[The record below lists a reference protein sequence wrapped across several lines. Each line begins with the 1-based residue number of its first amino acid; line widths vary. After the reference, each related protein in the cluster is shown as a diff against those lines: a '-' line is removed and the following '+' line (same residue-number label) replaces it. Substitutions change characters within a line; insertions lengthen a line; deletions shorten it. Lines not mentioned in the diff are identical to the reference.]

1 MQILVKD
8 HPAVEIQE
16 GASARDLAQKLH
28 KTEPGQA
35 LAAVINGVTRDLDT
49 ELHSG
54 DHVEFLDFQDSRGKE
69 VFWHSSAHILAQ
81 AVLRLYP
88 NAKPTIGPPIEQGF
102 YYDFADLPIGEEDLP
117 RIQEEME
124 KIVGENAKP
133 HREVIENKEIAKQ
146 IFGNNG
152 YKVELI
158 EGFPEDAPLS
168 AYRQG
173 EFFDLCRGPHLPSLG
188 RVRGIKLLKVAGAYW
203 RGDSSR
209 EMLTRIYGITFPDK
223 KELRDYLHR
232 LEEAKK
238 RDHKVLGPKLDL
250 FSLKEEAPGMPF
262 IHPRGVRIWNTLL
275 DFWRRLHDRGG
286 YVEIKTPTIM
296 TRELWETSGHWEHYK
311 HNMFCTTVEER
322 DFAIKP
328 MNCPGCI
335 LFYKSRPHSY
345 RELPLRIA
353 EIGHVFRFEA
363 SGALN
368 GLVRVRSFHQD
379 DAHLFMRQ
387 TDIAGEILEVL
398 ELVKKVYEPFGLE
411 YRFELSTRPE
421 SGTIG
426 TDEDWQIA
434 TEGLRAA
441 LEATGVPYRVNEG
454 DGAFYGPKIDVHVR
468 DALSRS
474 WQTAT
479 IQLDMALPERF
490 GLEYIDADGQKKRPV
505 MVHRALFG
513 SIERFFGILLEHFAG
528 RFPLWISPLAVR
540 FLAVADRHVERCQQ
554 LQTMFRDLDFA
565 CDVDSTN
572 ESMGKKVREAQLQQV
587 NYIITIGDQELESG
601 TVSVRTREGVQRHQM
616 PLTEFIGLLEAER
629 SSKALKSLLQPEIAA
644 SQTQSPSA

>member
-1 MQILVKD
+1 MQIHVKGQ
-8 HPAVEIQE
+8 PSVELAD
-16 GASARDLAQKLH
+16 GATARDLAQKLH
-28 KTEPGQA
+28 QTEPGQA
-35 LAAVINGVTRDLDT
+35 LAAVINGTTRDLDT
-49 ELHSG
+49 ALQDGDTVEL
-54 DHVEFLDFQDSRGKE
+54 LDFQDSRGKE

-81 AVLRLYP
+81 AVKRLFP
-88 NAKPTIGPPIEQGF
+88 DAKPTIGPPIEQGF

-117 RIQEEME
+117 RIEAEME
-124 KIVGENAKP
+124 RIVAENAKP
-133 HREVIENKEIAKQ
+133 RRELLEGKAVAREVFAANP
-146 IFGNNG
+146 
-152 YKVELI
+152 YKAELI
-158 EGFPEDAPLS
+158 EGFEEGAPIS

-173 EFFDLCRGPHLPSLG
+173 EFLDLCRGPHLPSLG
-188 RVRGIKLLKVAGAYW
+188 KVRGIKLLKLAGAYW

-209 EMLTRIYGITFPDK
+209 EMLTRVYGITFPDK

-262 IHPRGVRIWNTLL
+262 IHPRGIRIWNTLL
-275 DFWRRLHDRGG
+275 DFWRRLHDRAG

-296 TRELWETSGHWEHYK
+296 TRELWETSGHWAHYRQ
-311 HNMFCTTVEER
+311 NMFCTTVEER

-328 MNCPGCI
+328 MNCPGCM
-335 LFYKSRPHSY
+335 LFYKSKPRSY
-345 RELPLRIA
+345 RELPMRVA

-379 DAHLFMRQ
+379 DAHLFMRPQ
-387 TDIAGEILEVL
+387 DIAAEILNVL
-398 ELVKKVYEPFGLE
+398 ELVRKVYDPFGLE
-411 YRFELSTRPE
+411 YRFELSTRPAE
-421 SGTIG
+421 GTIG
-426 TDEDWQIA
+426 TDESWEQA
-434 TEGLRAA
+434 TEGLRQA

-490 GLEYIDADGQKKRPV
+490 DLEYIDADGQKKRPV

-513 SIERFFGILLEHFAG
+513 SIERFFGILIEHFAG

-554 LQTMFRDLDFA
+554 LELLLRDLDFPV
-565 CDVDSTN
+565 DVDSTQ

-587 NYIITIGDQELESG
+587 NYIVTVGDQELESG
-601 TVSVRTREGVQRHQM
+601 NVSVRSREGIVRQNM
-616 PLTEFIGLLEAER
+616 PLSEFIGLLEAER
-629 SSKALKSLLQPEIAA
+629 SSKSLKSLLE
-644 SQTQSPSA
+644 TLPS

>member
-1 MQILVKD
+1 MQIQVKG
-8 HPAVEIQE
+8 HPPVEMAE
-16 GASARDLAQKLH
+16 GSSARDLARMLH
-28 KTEPGQA
+28 QTEPGQA
-35 LAAVINGVTRDLDT
+35 LAAVINGTTRDLDAVLHPGDEV
-49 ELHSG
+49 EL
-54 DHVEFLDFQDSRGKE
+54 LDFQDPRGKE

-81 AVLRLYP
+81 AVLRLFP
-88 NAKPTIGPPIEQGF
+88 QAKPTIGPPIEQGF

-117 RIQEEME
+117 RIEAEME
-124 KIVGENAKP
+124 KIVAENVRP
-133 HREVIENKEIAKQ
+133 HREILEGKQ
-146 IFGNNG
+146 VACDIFASNP

-158 EGFPEDAPLS
+158 QGFEEGAPLS

-188 RVRGIKLLKVAGAYW
+188 KVRGVKLLKVAGAYW

-262 IHPRGVRIWNTLL
+262 IHPRGVRVWNTLL
-275 DFWRRLHDRGG
+275 EFWRKLHDRAG

-296 TRELWETSGHWEHYK
+296 TRELWETSGHWAHYK
-311 HNMFCTTVEER
+311 QNMFCTTVEER

-335 LFYKSRPHSY
+335 LFYDAKPHSY

-379 DAHLFMRQ
+379 DAHIFMRPN
-387 TDIAGEILEVL
+387 DIAAEILGVL
-398 ELVKKVYEPFGLE
+398 DLVRKVYDPFGLE
-411 YRFELSTRPE
+411 YRFELSTRPA

-426 TDEDWQIA
+426 TDEDWEIA
-434 TEGLRAA
+434 THGLRAA
-441 LEATGVPYRVNEG
+441 LDATGVAYRVNEG
-454 DGAFYGPKIDVHVR
+454 DGAFYGPKIDVHIR
-468 DALSRS
+468 DALGRS

-490 GLEYIDADGQKKRPV
+490 DLDYIDADGQKKRPV

-513 SIERFFGILLEHFAG
+513 SIERFFGILIEHFAG

-554 LQTMFRDLDFA
+554 LQTLLRDLDFPT
-565 CDVDSTN
+565 DVDSTN
-572 ESMGKKVREAQLQQV
+572 ESMGKKVREAQLQQI
-587 NYIITIGDQELESG
+587 NYIVTIGDQELESG
-601 TVSVRTREGVQRHQM
+601 NVSVRSREGVVHQNL
-616 PLTEFIGLLEAER
+616 PLAEFIGMLEAER
-629 SSKALKSLLQPEIAA
+629 QSKSLKSLLHAKPATA
-644 SQTQSPSA
+644 